1 MQIVGV
7 VVASVVGFAVAA
19 VGSANAVVAFAVVK
33 VVAVQVAGSRN
44 AAVAV
49 GSVNVEVV
57 G

>member
-1 MQIVGV
+1 M
-7 VVASVVGFAVAA
+7 VASVVGFAVAA

-33 VVAVQVAGSRN
+33 VVAVQVAGSGN